1 MPKSIYLVLVFGFL
15 GLLLGPFLL
24 PPTAWLPVT
33 MAYWIYELL
42 VTLLV
47 LVSTFYAL
55 RKEKSRRM
63 VSSSDTGALPP
74 ASILI
79 AAHNEATC
87 ILKTLESIALLEGVE
102 CEVIVASD
110 GSTDGMNE
118 LLEHRRD
125 ITLLKLPKVGKAAA
139 LNAALEIARHEIVVT
154 LDADTRLEPHSAA
167 RLIKTFRGPE
177 VQAVGGWVFVR
188 NHGSSWLT
196 RWQFLEYIRNLLWR
210 NGLAHLGVL
219 LQVSGAFGAF
229 RRETLQRLGGFDH
242 SSLTEDYEIVYRIH
256 RDFRS
261 RGEDCRVL
269 TRSDAIAYT
278 EAPEGFR
285 DFIAQRTRWF
295 AGFIRTLWTYRGM
308 IGNPAFGPLGLL
320 MLPIK
325 TLDALLPLYAV
336 LTWFALAAAFIHPRW
351 MMLGNRSNLLLIV
364 SAFLLKWVADMSVSA
379 LAWQWHLE
387 PTGKNQGLRC
397 RLPWLTIASESWFFS
412 WFRQIAVLGSYG
424 MAFAKSTH
432 WKQRRW
438 HANTVAIPMLM
449 VVFVCGFMEE
459 YAHAQTDPNRLI
471 YNFCVQHQ
479 GQQVGDGICQT
490 LVDSALRYA
499 GLPPNR
505 YGKEVW
511 RMTSDSR
518 GVVVSGDYNHVRQ
531 GDIVYFHDIFPE
543 RYRYQGETRAGGVG
557 ALPEHARQNHIGVV
571 DSITLDGVSYF
582 DQNAGHQQM
591 VKLDYFSFREDIKV
605 VDYVVIF
612 RP

>member
-1 MPKSIYLVLVFGFL
+1 MAKSPVLILTLGFL
-15 GLLLGPFLL
+15 ALLVGPFLL

-33 MAYWIYELL
+33 ACYWIYEFL

-63 VSSSDTGALPP
+63 VSSSDRGARPS

-87 ILKTLESIALLEGVE
+87 IVNTLESIAHLEGVE

-118 LLEHRRD
+118 LLELRHD
-125 ITLLKLPKVGKAAA
+125 ITLLKLPKVGKASA

-154 LDADTRLEPHSAA
+154 LDADTGLEPHSVA
-167 RLIKTFRGPE
+167 RLIEAFRGPE
-177 VQAVGGWVFVR
+177 VQAAGGWVFVR
-188 NHGSSWLT
+188 NHVSSWLT
-196 RWQFLEYIRNLLWR
+196 LWQFLEYIRNLLWR

-229 RRETLQRLGGFDH
+229 RRETLLRLGGFDPG
-242 SSLTEDYEIVYRIH
+242 SLTEDYEIIYRIH

-261 RGEDCRVL
+261 RGESYRIL

-336 LTWFALAAAFIHPRW
+336 LTWFALAAAFIHPQW
-351 MMLGNRSNLLLIV
+351 MMLGNRTNLLLIGA
-364 SAFLLKWVADMSVSA
+364 AFLLKWVSDMTVTA

-387 PTGKNQGLRC
+387 PTGQKEGAR
-397 RLPWLTIASESWFFS
+397 REIPWLALASESWFFS

-424 MAFAKSTH
+424 MACAKTAS

-438 HANTVAIPMLM
+438 HANTVVIPILM
-449 VVFVCGFMEE
+449 VFIVYGLMQGN
-459 YAHAQTDPNRLI
+459 AQTQTDANRLI

-505 YGKEVW
+505 YGQEVW
-511 RMTSDSR
+511 RITSDSR
-518 GVVVSGDYNHVRQ
+518 GVVVSGDFNKVRQ
-531 GDIVYFHDIFPE
+531 GDIVYFHDIFPD
-543 RYRYQGETRAGGVG
+543 RYRYQGETGVG
-557 ALPEHARQNHIGVV
+557 GTALLPEHPRQNHIGVV
-571 DSITLDGVSYF
+571 DSITLDGVRYF

-591 VKLDYFSFREDIKV
+591 VKLDYFSFRDDIKV

>member
-1 MPKSIYLVLVFGFL
+1 MAKSPVLILMFGFL
-15 GLLLGPFLL
+15 ALLVGPFLL

-33 MAYWIYELL
+33 ACYWIYEFQ

-47 LVSTFYAL
+47 LVTTFLAL
-55 RKEKSRRM
+55 RKKKSSKG
-63 VSSSDTGALPP
+63 SSSPKDTALPGV
-74 ASILI
+74 SILI
-79 AAHNEATC
+79 AAHNEASC
-87 ILKTLESIALLEGVE
+87 ILKTLESITDQEGVE
-102 CEVIVASD
+102 YEVIVASD

-118 LLEHRRD
+118 LLNHRDD

-154 LDADTRLEPHSAA
+154 LDADTRLEPFSVA
-167 RLIKTFRGPE
+167 RLIEAFREPG

-256 RDFRS
+256 RDLRS
-261 RGEDCRVL
+261 RGEVCRVL

-336 LTWFALAAAFIHPRW
+336 LTWFALAAALIHPKW
-351 MMLGNRSNLLLIV
+351 MTLDNRTNLLLIG
-364 SAFLLKWVADMSVSA
+364 SAFLLKWVADMAVSA

-387 PTGKNQGLRC
+387 PTGKKQSLRC

-438 HANTVAIPMLM
+438 HAQKVP
-449 VVFVCGFMEE
+449 V
-459 YAHAQTDPNRLI
+459 P
-471 YNFCVQHQ
+471 
-479 GQQVGDGICQT
+479 
-490 LVDSALRYA
+490 
-499 GLPPNR
+499 
-505 YGKEVW
+505 
-511 RMTSDSR
+511 TS
-518 GVVVSGDYNHVRQ
+518 NQ
-531 GDIVYFHDIFPE
+531 
-543 RYRYQGETRAGGVG
+543 
-557 ALPEHARQNHIGVV
+557 
-571 DSITLDGVSYF
+571 
-582 DQNAGHQQM
+582 
-591 VKLDYFSFREDIKV
+591 
-605 VDYVVIF
+605 
-612 RP
+612 RPIA